1 MMEPWRAPRAPRPA
15 RPVAVTTGL
24 IIGRF
29 CPPHLGHS
37 HLIRTAAGQ
46 VDQLVVFVN
55 TRATE
60 PIPGDLRAGWLADLH
75 PDVVVV
81 EVRHDLDT
89 DFDDPVL
96 WDRWMALFRG
106 TGRWPTARRGL
117 LVARATAASWP
128 GASAPRAWPSIR
140 TAAPCRSARPRSA
153 RRRSTTW
160 TSSPRRCGT
169 WVEAWARQRP
179 ATEG

>member
-1 MMEPWRAPRAPRPA
+1 MI
-15 RPVAVTTGL
+15 TGL

-60 PIPGDLRAGWLADLH
+60 PIPGELRAGWLADLH

-89 DFDDPVL
+89 DFSDPEL
-96 WDRWMALFRG
+96 WDRWMELLHG
-106 TGRWPTARRGL
+106 HWPLPGRPDLVFSSEGYGSELARRFGAEG
-117 LVARATAASWP
+117 VAVDPDRDAVPISATQIRE
-128 GASAPRAWPSIR
+128 APLDHLDFL
-140 TAAPCRSARPRSA
+140 APDVR
-153 RRRSTTW
+153 
-160 TSSPRRCGT
+160 T
-169 WVEAWARQRP
+169 WVEAWARERP
-179 ATEG
+179 ATER